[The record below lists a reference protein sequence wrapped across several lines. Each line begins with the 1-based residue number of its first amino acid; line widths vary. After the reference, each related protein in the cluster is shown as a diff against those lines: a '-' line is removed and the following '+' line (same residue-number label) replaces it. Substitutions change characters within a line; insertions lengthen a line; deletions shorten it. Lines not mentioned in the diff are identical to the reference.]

1 MKNSNK
7 IISGIVALSLVSS
20 CGVPVF
26 AADKEE
32 VIYVMAGADGS
43 VNSVYAV
50 NSFDGGDITDYGDY
64 TDVKLLNLDGN
75 ITQNG
80 DEITFSSPENGKVY
94 YQGTLK
100 NSEIPW
106 DISIKFFLD
115 GKELSAE
122 DAAGKSG
129 SLEIRIS
136 IAENEKCS
144 SDFYEN
150 YALQCSFTLD
160 TELCKSISAEGAT
173 IANVGSKKQITYT
186 VLPGKGLER
195 SVFADVTDFEM
206 AEGSINGIKMSL
218 GLDIDDEDIDKKI
231 TDLTDGAKELD
242 DGAKELAQ
250 GGSDLADGAKKLMDG
265 AAEMHDGT
273 AELRFETDK
282 IDDTFGDDLSN
293 MLDSMSDENYE
304 VKSFISEKNTEVALV
319 QFVIKTDAI
328 EIPEAVKA
336 DTEPEK
342 KLTFWQKLLSLFGL
356 LEG

>member
-26 AADKEE
+26 AAEKEE
-32 VIYVMAGADGS
+32 VIYVMAAADGS

-150 YALQCSFTLD
+150 YALQC
-160 TELCKSISAEGAT
+160 
-173 IANVGSKKQITYT
+173 
-186 VLPGKGLER
+186 
-195 SVFADVTDFEM
+195 
-206 AEGSINGIKMSL
+206 
-218 GLDIDDEDIDKKI
+218 
-231 TDLTDGAKELD
+231 
-242 DGAKELAQ
+242 
-250 GGSDLADGAKKLMDG
+250 
-265 AAEMHDGT
+265 
-273 AELRFETDK
+273 
-282 IDDTFGDDLSN
+282 
-293 MLDSMSDENYE
+293 
-304 VKSFISEKNTEVALV
+304 
-319 QFVIKTDAI
+319 
-328 EIPEAVKA
+328 
-336 DTEPEK
+336 
-342 KLTFWQKLLSLFGL
+342 
-356 LEG
+356 

>member
-26 AADKEE
+26 AAEKEE
-32 VIYVMAGADGS
+32 VIYVMAAADGS

-231 TDLTDGAKELD
+231 TDLTDGAK
-242 DGAKELAQ
+242 
-250 GGSDLADGAKKLMDG
+250 KLMDG
-265 AAEMHDGT
+265 AAKMHDGT

>member
-26 AADKEE
+26 AAEKEE

-231 TDLTDGAKELD
+231 TDL
-242 DGAKELAQ
+242 
-250 GGSDLADGAKKLMDG
+250 ADGAKKLMDG
-265 AAEMHDGT
+265 AAKMHDGT

-304 VKSFISEKNTEVALV
+304 VKSFISEKNTEVASV